1 MDLQVSG
8 VKKLPEGGFHRA
20 ARPKDEL
27 RAIMSDL
34 SIPIETPAVS
44 MTQDDM
50 KTKLASSNPAKL
62 YQMFLEV
69 TGLKQSWE
77 SIVKTVIE
85 IKSTSK
91 AFKACEDEL
100 QQRKDAMEK
109 TKQLCEGIEKVRW
122 TAPGFL
128 I

>member
-1 MDLQVSG
+1 
-8 VKKLPEGGFHRA
+8 
-20 ARPKDEL
+20 
-27 RAIMSDL
+27 MSDL

-77 SIVKTVIE
+77 SIVTTVTE

-91 AFKACEDEL
+91 AFKPYKAEL
-100 QQRKDAMEK
+100 QQRKADMDRARTLCNSFERVC
-109 TKQLCEGIEKVRW
+109 CEGACKAQAVDQDAAVDHPVQSLCNQAAKLKAVISR
-122 TAPGFL
+122 
-128 I
+128 